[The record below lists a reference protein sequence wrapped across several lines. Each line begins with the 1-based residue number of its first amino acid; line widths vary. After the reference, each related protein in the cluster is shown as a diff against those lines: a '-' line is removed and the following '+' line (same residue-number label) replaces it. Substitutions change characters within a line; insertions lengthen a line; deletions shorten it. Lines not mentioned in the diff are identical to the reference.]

1 MVGVRVVGVRVVGV
15 RMVDAACWVPGGA
28 SGAVASSTGWALR
41 CRSSS
46 VEGGK
51 MICQLTVVVVDIRGK
66 DDLSAYGRGGRHK
79 GER

>member
-1 MVGVRVVGVRVVGV
+1 
-15 RMVDAACWVPGGA
+15 
-28 SGAVASSTGWALR
+28 
-41 CRSSS
+41 
-46 VEGGK
+46 